1 MKPHVWNTV
10 QSLSGVRHFA
20 TPWTATLQASLSF
33 TISQNLLKLVSIELV
48 MPSNHLILCFP
59 LLFLPSVFP
68 SIRVF
73 FQCICSSHQ
82 VVKVLELQHQ
92 SIQLVVRVD
101 FLFNTLCRFVIA
113 FLPRSKCLLLSW
125 LQSPFS
131 VILESK
137 KIKSVTISNFSHLF
151 AMKWWDWM
159 PWSYFLN
166 VEF

>member
-10 QSLSGVRHFA
+10 QSLSGGRHFA
-20 TPWTATLQASLSF
+20 TPVDRNTPGFLVFHCLPESAQTHVHWVGDAIQPSFPLFSPSLPALSLSQQQDLF
-33 TISQNLLKLVSIELV
+33 PVHLLLV
-48 MPSNHLILCFP
+48 
-59 LLFLPSVFP
+59 
-68 SIRVF
+68 
-73 FQCICSSHQ
+73 
-82 VVKVLELQHQ
+82 KALELQHQ
-92 SIQLVVRVD
+92 SFQSVFRVD
-101 FLFNTLCRFVIA
+101 FLSNTLCRLVIA
-113 FLPRSKCLLLSW
+113 FLPRSKCHLLSW

-137 KIKSVTISNFSHLF
+137 KIKSVTVSNFSHLF